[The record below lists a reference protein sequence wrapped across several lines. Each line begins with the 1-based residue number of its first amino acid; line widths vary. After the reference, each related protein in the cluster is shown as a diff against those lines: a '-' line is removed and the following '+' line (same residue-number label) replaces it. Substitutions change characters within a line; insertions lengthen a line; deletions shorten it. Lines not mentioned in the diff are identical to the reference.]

1 MRAKDGKGVN
11 LSLNLVTS
19 ERPRQHHMDLYS
31 MTPEENIK
39 RLIELGATRKEW
51 HYTEGEDYTVLED
64 PDGNSFCVIPKGQ

>member
-1 MRAKDGKGVN
+1 
-11 LSLNLVTS
+11 
-19 ERPRQHHMDLYS
+19 